1 MEKAGRWRGIVVR
14 SDTPKE
20 VLGVLGAAVKA
31 ATDDADVR
39 KRMTEMALTVRYMDE
54 KQAALFWDKLE
65 AQTKPL
71 LTLAK

>member
-54 KQAALFWDKLE
+54 K
-65 AQTKPL
+65 
-71 LTLAK
+71 